1 MQIYYKNSIIYQKE
15 VVYLNIFEAGGNLR
29 LLGVSFR
36 KVTDNWL
43 LYKKHKIKESTY
55 LNYSYIINTYL
66 YKKFKKKRLSFFLN
80 YDMNEFIDGLEKNL
94 SSKTIRDIVL
104 VLKSILKF
112 AERKYNTN
120 FKLDLITMPT
130 SHKSELQ
137 VFNEKEIKKIE
148 RECIHSQ
155 DIRTIGILISV
166 YTGMRI
172 GEICALKWEH
182 IDFSKKL
189 INVTQTLQR
198 VYVEKNKTKVIITPP
213 KTKTSERKI
222 PIPKIL
228 YDKLKCESIKYKK
241 TAYILTGEED
251 KYIEPRSFQYVY
263 KRVIK
268 ACEIKYRNFHC
279 LRHTFATR
287 CIRVGMD
294 IKSLSEVLGHADVNI
309 TLNRYVHSSYDCK
322 KKFMEKL

>member
-1 MQIYYKNSIIYQKE
+1 M
-15 VVYLNIFEAGGNLR
+15 NIFKKENNLTLWWVRFRR
-29 LLGVSFR
+29 L
-36 KVTDNWL
+36 TDNWL

-55 LNYSYIINTYL
+55 LNYNYIINTYL
-66 YKKFKKKRLSFFLN
+66 NKKFAKKRLSYFLD
-80 YDMNEFIDGLEKNL
+80 YDMNEFIDSLEKNL
-94 SSKTIRDIVL
+94 SNKTVRDIVL

-120 FKLDLITMPT
+120 FKLDLITMPSSEKT
-130 SHKSELQ
+130 ELQ
-137 VFNEKEIKKIE
+137 VFNEKEIKKLEKI
-148 RECIHSQ
+148 CIKSG
-155 DIRTIGILISV
+155 DIRDIGILIAI

-182 IDFSKKL
+182 IDLNKKL
-189 INVTQTLQR
+189 INVKQTLQR
-198 VYVEKNKTKVIITPP
+198 VYVEKKKTKVIITPP

-222 PIPKIL
+222 PIPQVL
-228 YDKLKCESIKYKK
+228 YDELKIKSINYSKQ
-241 TAYILTGEED
+241 AYVTTGLED

-263 KRVIK
+263 KK
-268 ACEIKYRNFHC
+268 ALKTGEIKYRNFHC

-309 TLNRYVHSSYDCK
+309 TLNRYVHSSYDSK
-322 KKFMEKL
+322 KRFMEKL

>member
-1 MQIYYKNSIIYQKE
+1 M
-15 VVYLNIFEAGGNLR
+15 NIFLQRRNIKLWCVKFKK
-29 LLGVSFR
+29 L
-36 KVTDNWL
+36 TDNWL

-55 LNYSYIINTYL
+55 LNYNYIINTYL
-66 YKKFKKKRLSFFLN
+66 NKKFGKKRLSYFLN
-80 YDMNEFIDGLEKNL
+80 YDMNQFIDYLEKDL
-94 SSKTIRDIVL
+94 SNKTVRDIIL

-112 AERKYNTN
+112 AERKYGAN

-130 SHKSELQ
+130 AHKNELQ
-137 VFNEKEIKKIE
+137 IFNEKEVKKIE
-148 RECIHSQ
+148 KECISSQ
-155 DIRTIGILISV
+155 DIRTIGVLISV

-172 GEICALKWEH
+172 GEVCALKWEN
-182 IDFSKKL
+182 IDFGKKL
-189 INVTQTLQR
+189 INVTKTLQR

-222 PIPKIL
+222 PIPSIL
-228 YDKLKCESIKYKK
+228 YDELKIKSASYTKSS
-241 TAYILTGEED
+241 YVVTGNED

-263 KRVIK
+263 KKVL
-268 ACEIKYRNFHC
+268 ENSGVKYRNFHC

-294 IKSLSEVLGHADVNI
+294 IKSLSEVLGHSDVNI
-309 TLNRYVHSSYDCK
+309 TLNRYVHSSYDSK

>member
-1 MQIYYKNSIIYQKE
+1 M
-15 VVYLNIFEAGGNLR
+15 NIFDKGRNIKLWSVKFKK
-29 LLGVSFR
+29 L
-36 KVTDNWL
+36 TDNWL

-55 LNYSYIINTYL
+55 LNYNYIINTYL
-66 YKKFKKKRLSFFLN
+66 NEDFGKKRLDFFLN
-80 YDMNEFIDGLEKNL
+80 YDLNEFIDSLGESL

-112 AERKYNTN
+112 AERKYNVN

-130 SHKSELQ
+130 SHKTELQ
-137 VFNEKEIKKIE
+137 VFSEKEIKKIQT
-148 RECIHSQ
+148 ECINSG
-155 DIRTIGILISV
+155 DVRCIGILIAI

-172 GEICALKWEH
+172 GEICALKWEN
-182 IDFSKKL
+182 IDLSKKL

-198 VYVEKNKTKVIITPP
+198 VYIEKNKTKIIITPP

-222 PIPKIL
+222 PIPQIL
-228 YDKLKCESIKYKK
+228 YDELKKVSSNYTKS
-241 TAYILTGEED
+241 AYVLTGEDER
-251 KYIEPRSFQYVY
+251 YIEPRSFQYIY
-263 KRVIK
+263 KK
-268 ACEIKYRNFHC
+268 TLESCEVKYRNFHC

>member
-1 MQIYYKNSIIYQKE
+1 M
-15 VVYLNIFEAGGNLR
+15 NIFKKGNNLTLWWVRFRR
-29 LLGVSFR
+29 L
-36 KVTDNWL
+36 TDNWL

-55 LNYSYIINTYL
+55 LNYNYIINTYL
-66 YKKFKKKRLSFFLN
+66 NKKFAKKRLSYFFD
-80 YDMNEFIDGLEKNL
+80 YDMNEFIDSLEKNL
-94 SSKTIRDIVL
+94 SNKTVRDIVL

-120 FKLDLITMPT
+120 FKLDLITMPSSEKT
-130 SHKSELQ
+130 ELQ
-137 VFNEKEIKKIE
+137 VFNEKEIKKLEKI
-148 RECIHSQ
+148 CIKSE
-155 DIRTIGILISV
+155 DIRDIGILTAI

-182 IDFSKKL
+182 IDLNKKL
-189 INVTQTLQR
+189 INVKQTLQR
-198 VYVEKNKTKVIITPP
+198 VYVEKKKTKVIITPP

-222 PIPKIL
+222 PIPQIL
-228 YDKLKCESIKYKK
+228 YDELKRQSVNYSKQ
-241 TAYILTGEED
+241 AYVTTGLED

-263 KRVIK
+263 KK
-268 ACEIKYRNFHC
+268 ALETCEVKYRNFHC

-309 TLNRYVHSSYDCK
+309 TLNRYIHSSYDSK
-322 KKFMEKL
+322 KKFMKKL

>member
-1 MQIYYKNSIIYQKE
+1 M
-15 VVYLNIFEAGGNLR
+15 NILTKGRSLR
-29 LLGVSFR
+29 LWGIKFR
-36 KVTDNWL
+36 KVTNNWL

-55 LNYSYIINTYL
+55 LNYNYIINTYL
-66 YKKFKKKRLSFFLN
+66 NKNFGKKRLSYFLD
-80 YDMNEFIDGLEKNL
+80 YDMNEFIDSLEKKL
-94 SSKTIRDIVL
+94 SNKTVRDIVL

-130 SHKSELQ
+130 SHKTELQ
-137 VFNEKEIKKIE
+137 VFNEKEIKKME
-148 RECIHSQ
+148 KLCVESK
-155 DIRTIGILISV
+155 DIRTIGILISI

-172 GEICALKWEH
+172 GEVCALKWEN

-222 PIPKIL
+222 PIPTIL
-228 YDKLKCESIKYKK
+228 YDELKKASVNYSKK
-241 TAYILTGEED
+241 SYVITGEED

-263 KRVIK
+263 KKILDSSG
-268 ACEIKYRNFHC
+268 IKYRNFHC

-294 IKSLSEVLGHADVNI
+294 IKSLSEVLGHSDVNI
-309 TLNRYVHSSYDCK
+309 TLNRYVHSSYDSK

>member
-1 MQIYYKNSIIYQKE
+1 M
-15 VVYLNIFEAGGNLR
+15 NIFKKGNNLTLWWVRFRR
-29 LLGVSFR
+29 L
-36 KVTDNWL
+36 TDNWL

-55 LNYSYIINTYL
+55 LNYNYIINTYL
-66 YKKFKKKRLSFFLN
+66 NKKFAKKRLSYFLD
-80 YDMNEFIDGLEKNL
+80 YDMNEFIDSLEKNL
-94 SSKTIRDIVL
+94 SNKTVRDIVL

-120 FKLDLITMPT
+120 FKLDLITMPSSEKT
-130 SHKSELQ
+130 ELQ
-137 VFNEKEIKKIE
+137 VFNEKEIKKLEKI
-148 RECIHSQ
+148 CIKSE
-155 DIRTIGILISV
+155 DIRDIGILIAI

-182 IDFSKKL
+182 IDLNKKL
-189 INVTQTLQR
+189 INVKQTLQR
-198 VYVEKNKTKVIITPP
+198 VYVEKKKTKVIITPP

-222 PIPKIL
+222 PIPQIL
-228 YDKLKCESIKYKK
+228 YDELKRQSVNYSKQ
-241 TAYILTGEED
+241 AYVTTGLED

-263 KRVIK
+263 KK
-268 ACEIKYRNFHC
+268 ALETCEVKYRNFHC

-287 CIRVGMD
+287 CIRAGMD

-309 TLNRYVHSSYDCK
+309 TLNRYVHSSYDSK

>member
-1 MQIYYKNSIIYQKE
+1 M
-15 VVYLNIFEAGGNLR
+15 NIFKKGNNLTLWWVKFRR
-29 LLGVSFR
+29 L
-36 KVTDNWL
+36 TDNWL

-55 LNYSYIINTYL
+55 LNYNYIINTYL
-66 YKKFKKKRLSFFLN
+66 NKKFGKKRLSYFLD
-80 YDMNEFIDGLEKNL
+80 YDMNEFIDSLEKNL
-94 SSKTIRDIVL
+94 SNKTVRDIVL

-120 FKLDLITMPT
+120 FKLDLITMPSSEKT
-130 SHKSELQ
+130 ELQ
-137 VFNEKEIKKIE
+137 VFNEKEIKKLE
-148 RECIHSQ
+148 KVCIKSE
-155 DIRTIGILISV
+155 DIRDIGILIAI

-182 IDFSKKL
+182 IDLNKKL
-189 INVTQTLQR
+189 INVKQTLQR
-198 VYVEKNKTKVIITPP
+198 VYIEKKKTKVIITPP

-222 PIPKIL
+222 PIPQAL
-228 YDKLKCESIKYKK
+228 YDELKKQSINYSKE
-241 TAYILTGEED
+241 AYVTTGLEE

-263 KRVIK
+263 KK
-268 ACEIKYRNFHC
+268 ALETCQIKYRNFHC

-309 TLNRYVHSSYDCK
+309 TLNRYVHSSYDSK